1 MASGAND
8 FNKVTL
14 PNASRSTSG
23 FDNDPASAP
32 AGATSRVNELL
43 GRGAQALRGQYQV
56 VREQGVQ
63 GVTNDVVGY
72 AKREPM
78 KALLLAG
85 GIGAL
90 ATMILRRR

>member
-1 MASGAND
+1 MATGAND
-8 FNKVTL
+8 PNLSTL
-14 PNASRSTSG
+14 TRGTRATSG
-23 FDNDPASAP
+23 FDDDPASATGGMT
-32 AGATSRVNELL
+32 AKVNDLL
-43 GRGAQALRGQYQV
+43 GKGAGALRGQYQV

-63 GVTNDVVGY
+63 GVANDVVGY

-90 ATMILRRR
+90 AAMILRRR

>member
-1 MASGAND
+1 MAIGAND
-8 FNKVTL
+8 LNETVSNTNSSELVNGLTAKAGDVTAKVNTL
-14 PNASRSTSG
+14 IGQGT
-23 FDNDPASAP
+23 D
-32 AGATSRVNELL
+32 
-43 GRGAQALRGQYQV
+43 ALREQVRV

-90 ATMILRRR
+90 AALILRRR